1 MEVSHKILVVDDQ
14 ELNVELLIDIL
25 IDEGYQVATASN
37 GVEAI
42 EKFKQFKPDMILLDV
57 MMPVMDGYQAC
68 QAIRDLEEE
77 GSSVPILFISAKAA
91 LEDKIRG
98 YEVGGDEYIVK
109 PFDNSELLIKINLVF
124 KETKKIKAMRESI
137 KDSNEMAY
145 SLMTTASKVGAIGQ
159 FLRKTLS
166 CNTLDELFQSF
177 FELSLGAE
185 LGCTIKT
192 TLNDDT
198 IIVSD
203 DGVEHPIDFEIIS
216 QYSSKD
222 RIFYF
227 GKNRALFNWDNLIML
242 VRNVGDE
249 ADNIAIMLDGLSAG
263 IKFIQ
268 MQSILLSSIQV
279 FKMANAQ
286 LNLKAVAVTE
296 NIEEEIRKAFDEIGS
311 GSNLTEAEEDSI
323 HVIVDKNRNMLDEI
337 LLSIRELEIE
347 MEQTLSQYIDRK

>member
-1 MEVSHKILVVDDQ
+1 
-14 ELNVELLIDIL
+14 
-25 IDEGYQVATASN
+25 
-37 GVEAI
+37 
-42 EKFKQFKPDMILLDV
+42 
-57 MMPVMDGYQAC
+57 MPVIRPIGAALC
-68 QAIRDLEEE
+68 TRAILPGRRGESVDVPSRERGAGEVGAVEE
-77 GSSVPILFISAKAA
+77 GA
-91 LEDKIRG
+91 DRRG
-98 YEVGGDEYIVK
+98 RVG
-109 PFDNSELLIKINLVF
+109 
-124 KETKKIKAMRESI
+124 
-137 KDSNEMAY
+137 
-145 SLMTTASKVGAIGQ
+145 
-159 FLRKTLS
+159 
-166 CNTLDELFQSF
+166 
-177 FELSLGAE
+177 LGARVLVHQQRQRARGPGLPPGGPRTQRLVGE
-185 LGCTIKT
+185 ALG
-192 TLNDDT
+192 
-198 IIVSD
+198 D

-347 MEQTLSQYIDRK
+347 MEQPLSQYIARK